1 MLYSIHSNP
10 DDTQSTGGVLGY
22 IGDTVAIRCVATDNT
37 SMTVLFSDDSLFSSG
52 SVNTIGNTITSS
64 DGTSMTLLEST
75 MQTSG
80 TNVDGRTAYPFLYFT
95 RIKQTSF
102 LSTESSSTK
111 DSDAYPLAFFIGGT
125 FVTSDTYGKDVVM
138 VEVAAPDN
146 TYRFAIDVKNI
157 NTTNGINGYTK
168 SGSDITDVVSNA
180 EIYGDAEGC
189 INYIMDEFSTG
200 VHSKIDYS
208 INLYYMTYDEY
219 NTLMGGGIIKFEVTF
234 DVSYPTNR
242 VYNHQEQTPA
252 IVISDQNGN
261 TIPEEYYDLEYKGN
275 FNAGTST
282 IIVHPPKY
290 VYNDSGDLI
299 PITQYLYYSYD
310 NSDEP
315 VLKDPTESGA
325 IICTREFEI
334 TPAQAVIKVD
344 NFVKMQGDDDPI
356 FTYTVE
362 GLYEGDSL
370 GIITF
375 NREDG
380 EDPGEYIIDATVS
393 NMNLNYTYT
402 VEPGILTIVSRVYEL

>member
-1 MLYSIHSNP
+1 M
-10 DDTQSTGGVLGY
+10 
-22 IGDTVAIRCVATDNT
+22 
-37 SMTVLFSDDSLFSSG
+37 
-52 SVNTIGNTITSS
+52 
-64 DGTSMTLLEST
+64 
-75 MQTSG
+75 
-80 TNVDGRTAYPFLYFT
+80 
-95 RIKQTSF
+95 
-102 LSTESSSTK
+102 
-111 DSDAYPLAFFIGGT
+111 
-125 FVTSDTYGKDVVM
+125 
-138 VEVAAPDN
+138 
-146 TYRFAIDVKNI
+146 
-157 NTTNGINGYTK
+157 
-168 SGSDITDVVSNA
+168 
-180 EIYGDAEGC
+180 
-189 INYIMDEFSTG
+189 
-200 VHSKIDYS
+200 
-208 INLYYMTYDEY
+208 
-219 NTLMGGGIIKFEVTF
+219 
-234 DVSYPTNR
+234 
-242 VYNHQEQTPA
+242 
-252 IVISDQNGN
+252 ISDQNGN